1 MILLLEYCAPTS
13 SSLYTLLSFDI
24 SLSFRLIILFFAFFF
39 LLFLS
44 FVLLFFFHPLHVL
57 NFFIVLLFLLVSFI
71 LFIVRRYLLF
81 VHIFAFLS
89 ATSLFSPLFYPPDSL
104 ARFNVRMLARTCF
117 YTSEQEYFVYPALSQ
132 FFEFCGPPFR
142 SFSLPL
148 LSLRSHEPPG
158 VSNGNR
164 STPQLFLSFSII
176 FNFCY
181 HIFFF
186 FLILDLCRLNP

>member
-1 MILLLEYCAPTS
+1 MHLLPLRF
-13 SSLYTLLSFDI
+13 TLFFHLIFLFLFDLSFC
-24 SLSFRLIILFFAFFF
+24 SLHSFSFF
-39 LLFLS
+39 S
-44 FVLLFFFHPLHVL
+44 YVLYFCFLFFFHPLHVL

-71 LFIVRRYLLF
+71 IFIVRRYLLF

-104 ARFNVRMLARTCF
+104 ARFNVRMLAQTCF
-117 YTSEQEYFVYPALSQ
+117 YTSEREYFVYPALSQ

-158 VSNGNR
+158 VSNGNH

-186 FLILDLCRLNP
+186 